1 VKELDPQDRPREKLA
16 RAGVHALGDN
26 ELIAVLLGSGLPER
40 GALSVAHDV
49 LQVSGGVGGLPRLGL
64 DELRQVPGVGASR
77 AARLLAAIEVGRRSL
92 VGDPGLRPRLG
103 SPEAVASY
111 LLPLFGG
118 YRVERFGLVLLD
130 AKHRLIRA
138 TILTVG
144 SVDTSVVHPREVF
157 REATLA
163 SAAFIV
169 LFHNHPSGDPT
180 PSPDDRFLT
189 ARMVKAGEVMG
200 IDILDHVILGDG
212 RWYSFKE
219 AARQLRVQGREDSL
233 F

>member
-26 ELIAVLLGSGLPER
+26 ELVAVLLGSGMPDR
-40 GALSVAHDV
+40 GALAVAHDV
-49 LQVSGGVGGLPRLGL
+49 LQVAGGIGGLARLGL
-64 DELRQVPGVGASR
+64 DELTQVPGVGASR
-77 AARLLAAIEVGRRSL
+77 AARLLASIEVGRRCL
-92 VGDPGLRPRLG
+92 VGDPTPRPRLG
-103 SPEAVASY
+103 SPTEVAEY

-138 TILTVG
+138 TILSIG
-144 SVDTSVVHPREVF
+144 SLDTSVVHPREVF

-163 SAAFIV
+163 SAAAIV
-169 LFHNHPSGDPT
+169 LFHNHPSGDPS
-180 PSPDDRFLT
+180 PSPDDRALT
-189 ARMVKAGEVMG
+189 RRMVQAGDLMG

-212 RWYSFKE
+212 SWYSFKD
-219 AARQLRVQGREDSL
+219 AARRKREQGREDSL